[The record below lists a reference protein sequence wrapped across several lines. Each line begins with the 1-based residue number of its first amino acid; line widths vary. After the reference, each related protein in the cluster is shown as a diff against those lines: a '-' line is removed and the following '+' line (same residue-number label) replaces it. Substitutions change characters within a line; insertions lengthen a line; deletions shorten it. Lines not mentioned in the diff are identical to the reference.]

1 MRLVEE
7 AEDLAGNVLATSLL
21 VVHDTGRGGQD
32 DVTERTRGQELLNP
46 VLNLT
51 ELDVEARRDD
61 TTLVDAA
68 VELDDNLT
76 GAVVVDLLEL
86 ANVAVLLHNREEL
99 DDDLG
104 RGSDKHLALTLAL
117 GVDNAVKSV
126 VKNGNANHDGR
137 LCDLE
142 EVMTRGPVDKRDR
155 KSVV

>member
-137 LCDLE
+137 LCDLLG
-142 EVMTRGPVDKRDR
+142 RYR
-155 KSVV
+155 